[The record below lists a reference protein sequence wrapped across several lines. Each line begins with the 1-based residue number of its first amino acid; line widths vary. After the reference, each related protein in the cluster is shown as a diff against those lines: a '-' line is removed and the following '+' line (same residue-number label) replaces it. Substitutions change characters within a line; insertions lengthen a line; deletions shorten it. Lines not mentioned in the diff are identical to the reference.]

1 MNSILSAFL
10 IVGGIGLALSLLL
23 VIASYFFRVEEEEKT
38 KLIRACLP
46 GANCGACGYSG
57 CDGYAKAIAL
67 GECAPNL
74 CIPGSVSVAD
84 ELSKLLGI
92 TVSAEEPKAAFVKC
106 NGNCA
111 NTTKKADYDGI
122 TTCKAA
128 TGVYGGPNSCNYGC
142 LGYGD
147 CAAACPSDA
156 ICVKDGIAH
165 IDPKA
170 CIGCG
175 MCVSSC
181 PKNIIDLYSRDS
193 IVAVM
198 CSSHDKGAVAKS
210 YCSNACIGCKKCEK
224 ICPTEAITVIDNLAK
239 IDYEKC
245 CGCNKCHSVCPTNCI
260 KSVDFTEPII
270 KR

>member
-1 MNSILSAFL
+1 MNPILSAFL
-10 IVGGIGLALSLLL
+10 VVGGLGLVLSLLL
-23 VIASYFFRVEEEEKT
+23 VTASFFFRVEEEEQI

-57 CDGYAKAIAL
+57 CDSYAKAIAQ
-67 GECAPNL
+67 GECAPDL
-74 CIPGSVSVAD
+74 CIPGSVSVAN
-84 ELSKLLGI
+84 ELSKILGI

-106 NGNCA
+106 DGNCA
-111 NTTKKADYDGI
+111 NTTKKAMYNGI
-122 TTCKAA
+122 SSCKAA
-128 TGVYGGPNSCNYGC
+128 TQIYGGPNSCLYGC

-147 CAAACPSDA
+147 CASVCPSDA
-156 ICVKDGIAH
+156 ICIKDGIAH

-175 MCVSSC
+175 MCVDTC
-181 PKNIIDLYSRDS
+181 PKNIILLYPRDS
-193 IVAVM
+193 VVAVM

-210 YCSNACIGCKKCEK
+210 NCSNACIGCKKCEK
-224 ICPTEAITVIDNLAK
+224 TCPEGAITVNNNLAA

-245 CGCNKCHSVCPTNCI
+245 TKCGKCHEVCPTNCI
-260 KSVDFTEPII
+260 KSIDFTAATI